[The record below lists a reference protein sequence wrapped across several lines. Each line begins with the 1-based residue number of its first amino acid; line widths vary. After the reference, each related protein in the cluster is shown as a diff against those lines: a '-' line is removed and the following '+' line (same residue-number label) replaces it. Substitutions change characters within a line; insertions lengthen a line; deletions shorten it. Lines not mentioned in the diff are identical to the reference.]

1 MSAFVNGKSLRVC
14 SRCETEKISVTKQI
28 TNFFFSRNTQKTRLF
43 FIFTRRE
50 STTHLKLNAT
60 TSHGALVFFFFC
72 YRFFVV
78 FIRVEKER
86 HLARTTGEEDD
97 VVVVEKK
104 RTERDDECDTECVFW
119 KQR

>member
-1 MSAFVNGKSLRVC
+1 
-14 SRCETEKISVTKQI
+14 VTKQI

-60 TSHGALVFFFFC
+60 TSYGALVFFFFC

-86 HLARTTGEEDD
+86 HLARTTGEDD
-97 VVVVEKK
+97 AVVEKK